1 MKHIVTLLSSILLI
15 TAFGACKSTQTQTDI
30 AKEENIEVRELDT
43 LTVST
48 SKKEEVPNEAYPKE
62 VYRASSPRIID
73 IIHTKLDLGFD
84 FQGERVLGE
93 AWIDFTPIFDPVT
106 SFELDAQYFDIHSIS
121 TGQGREVEY
130 YYQDSLRIIIDWPE
144 VLERNDTAQI
154 YIDYTAVP
162 GRKAEGGSSAIS
174 SNRGLFFINPQGTV
188 PNKPTQIWTQGE
200 TEHNSNWFPTQDQPN
215 ERCTQEITLTVP
227 IKYKTLSNG
236 ILLKSEVLNDSM
248 RRDHWAQDLP
258 HAPYLFML
266 AIGDFAIVQD
276 SWEDIDLAYYVE
288 PEYKADA
295 PQIFDHTPEMLSYFS
310 DLLKY
315 KYPWPKYDQV
325 IVRDFV
331 SGAMENTG
339 AVVFGDFVQKHQLDL
354 PGNDNDFIVA
364 HEMFHHWFG
373 DLVTCESWSNLT
385 MNEGFANY
393 SEYLWKEYKEGR
405 DQADHHRSNQ
415 IAGYLAEARQKKR
428 PIVDFEYLRPE
439 DMFDA
444 HSYNKGG
451 LVMHMLRHYLGT
463 EKFFAGLN
471 LYLKRH
477 EYSAVETHH
486 LRLAMEDISGED
498 LNWFFNQWFYEA
510 GHPQLDIRQDFTDG
524 QLTLI
529 VEQTQNTEKE
539 PAIFTLPTSVDIYD
553 AQGKKQNFEITI
565 DQRQSTFVFEM
576 EEEPSLVIF
585 DPRDILLAEVQ
596 DSKSHEQYALQYQMS
611 STFRHRVKALK
622 ELKSA
627 PKDIKEPIVN
637 EALSDAHW
645 SIRREGLLALT
656 QPVTIDHLNTVRRLA
671 VQDPAVQVRVAALN
685 VLKKL
690 SDNQQELAGV
700 FQARIDAKEAGLEM
714 GAALELWYAIDSAAA
729 LAYAQQLESVKSELV
744 ERSIA
749 KVYAETGNPKF
760 IGFYDRLLPKQSG
773 FTSFP
778 FFNAYSKM
786 IAQLEGDALMK
797 RILALQAIGGN
808 ASTSRFTRY
817 AATKAISDTRKELA
831 QNEAPQSTLDEIQ
844 SILKDI
850 ISNESSPRLKAM
862 YSNF

>member
-1 MKHIVTLLSSILLI
+1 
-15 TAFGACKSTQTQTDI
+15 
-30 AKEENIEVRELDT
+30 
-43 LTVST
+43 
-48 SKKEEVPNEAYPKE
+48 
-62 VYRASSPRIID
+62 
-73 IIHTKLDLGFD
+73 
-84 FQGERVLGE
+84 
-93 AWIDFTPIFDPVT
+93 
-106 SFELDAQYFDIHSIS
+106 
-121 TGQGREVEY
+121 
-130 YYQDSLRIIIDWPE
+130 
-144 VLERNDTAQI
+144 
-154 YIDYTAVP
+154 
-162 GRKAEGGSSAIS
+162 
-174 SNRGLFFINPQGTV
+174 
-188 PNKPTQIWTQGE
+188 
-200 TEHNSNWFPTQDQPN
+200 
-215 ERCTQEITLTVP
+215 
-227 IKYKTLSNG
+227 
-236 ILLKSEVLNDSM
+236 
-248 RRDHWAQDLP
+248 
-258 HAPYLFML
+258 
-266 AIGDFAIVQD
+266 
-276 SWEDIDLAYYVE
+276 
-288 PEYKADA
+288 
-295 PQIFDHTPEMLSYFS
+295 
-310 DLLKY
+310 
-315 KYPWPKYDQV
+315 
-325 IVRDFV
+325 
-331 SGAMENTG
+331 
-339 AVVFGDFVQKHQLDL
+339 
-354 PGNDNDFIVA
+354 
-364 HEMFHHWFG
+364 
-373 DLVTCESWSNLT
+373 
-385 MNEGFANY
+385 
-393 SEYLWKEYKEGR
+393 
-405 DQADHHRSNQ
+405 
-415 IAGYLAEARQKKR
+415 
-428 PIVDFEYLRPE
+428 
-439 DMFDA
+439 
-444 HSYNKGG
+444 
-451 LVMHMLRHYLGT
+451 
-463 EKFFAGLN
+463 
-471 LYLKRH
+471 
-477 EYSAVETHH
+477 
-486 LRLAMEDISGED
+486 MEDISGED

-510 GHPQLDIRQDFTDG
+510 GHPQLDIRQDFTAG

-808 ASTSRFTRY
+808 ASTGRFTRY